1 MSNHPTDYQCEE
13 TRHDQKD
20 HKNHLYLVDGS
31 GFIFRAFHA
40 LPPLTRLDGT
50 PINAVYGFTTMLLK
64 ILEKT
69 DVDYFSVVFDVARRN
84 FRHDIYPEYKANRPP
99 PPPELVPQFPLI
111 RDVCHAFNVAILEQ
125 DGFEADDLIATYA
138 RKALEADM
146 NVTVVSS
153 DKDLMQLVRPGIDM
167 LDPLKD
173 RKIEAAQV
181 FEKFGV
187 MPEKVVDVQALAGD
201 ASDHVPGV
209 PGIGIKTA
217 AELITTFGSLE
228 ELLARL
234 DEIKQ
239 PKRRQSLCDNQH
251 NALISKQ
258 LVTLKEDVSLDVGLD
273 RLKRQSVDVHKLT
286 QFLEAQN
293 FKTLIARVSRLGV
306 GALDGGGLSSAE
318 PKVLTPSV
326 LKGNY
331 ILIQDL
337 DALDQWIEK
346 ARKIG
351 RVAIDTETTNLNPHL
366 AELVGV
372 SLSVVEGEGVY
383 IPLGHKAAH
392 SVDAPLH
399 TTGDLFA
406 VTAAPEARLVSGQLD
421 LKDVIERL
429 RPLFAD
435 SGVLKVGHNLKYD
448 MIVLAQHGLAIDPY
462 DDTIVMSYLVD
473 GARAGHS
480 MDELAL
486 RHLGHHTIRYEDVTG
501 TGRSQITFDYVDLD
515 KARDYAAED
524 ADITLRLHTFLKD
537 RLFQEKLM
545 RIYEQ
550 LDRPLIHVLT
560 DMERAG
566 ILVDATYLKNL
577 SERFSLKIKELEAA
591 IHQEVGAVFN
601 IGSPKQLGEIL
612 FDKLKLPD
620 AKKSKTGAYVTDVDV
635 LENLAGKG
643 VAVASLVLDWRALSK
658 LRSTYTD
665 ALQKQINPR
674 THRVH
679 TSYAMTTTSTGRLSS
694 QNPNLQNIPIRSQ
707 EGREI
712 RRAFVAKPGFDMISM
727 DYSQIE
733 LRLIAH
739 MAEVDSLQQAF
750 HQGLDIHAITASEVF
765 NVPFENVD
773 SALRRKAKAI
783 NFGIIY
789 GISAFGLARQLHI
802 ERREASDYIKA
813 YHARYPGIIQFMED
827 SKQFAR
833 THGFVETLM
842 GRRCFIQGISD
853 RNSALRNFAERQAIN
868 APVQGTAADIIKMAM
883 IEIQCHMKTSF
894 SKSAMLLQVHDEL
907 VFEVSPDEKER
918 FIPMAKKCM
927 ESVMKLSVPLLV
939 DVGIGANW
947 NDAH

>member
-1 MSNHPTDYQCEE
+1 MSNPPLDYDAKEMQNGP
-13 TRHDQKD
+13 KD
-20 HKNHLYLVDGS
+20 HKSHLYLIDGS

-69 DVDYFSVVFDVARRN
+69 DVDYFCVVFDVARRN

-125 DGFEADDLIATYA
+125 EGFEADDLIATYA
-138 RKALEADM
+138 SKALKENM
-146 NVTVVSS
+146 NVTIVSS
-153 DKDLMQLVRPGIDM
+153 DKDLMQLVKPGVDM

-173 RKIEAAQV
+173 RKIEEQQV

-187 MPEKVVDVQALAGD
+187 LPEKVVDVQALAGD
-201 ASDHVPGV
+201 TSDHVPGV
-209 PGIGIKTA
+209 PGIGVKTA
-217 AELITTFGSLE
+217 AELVTTFGSLE
-228 ELLARL
+228 SLLARL

-239 PKRRQSLCDNQH
+239 PKRRQSLIDNQQ

-258 LVTLKEDVSLDVGLD
+258 LVSLRSDVPLDIGLAD
-273 RLKRQSVDVHKLT
+273 LKRQSVDVQKLT

-293 FKTLIARVSRLGV
+293 FKTLISRVQRLDE
-306 GALDGGGLSSAE
+306 GALDALRTSE
-318 PKVLTPSV
+318 SV
-326 LKGNY
+326 GMQTQSLKGNY
-331 ILIQDL
+331 TLVQDL
-337 DALDQWIEK
+337 DTLEQWIAK
-346 ARKIG
+346 ARKSG
-351 RVAIDTETTNLNPHL
+351 RVAVDTETTNLNPHL
-366 AELVGV
+366 AELVGI
-372 SLSVVEGEGVY
+372 SLSVAEGEAAY
-383 IPLGHKAAH
+383 IPLAHKTQN
-392 SVDAPLH
+392 SVELPPH
-399 TTGDLFA
+399 TMGDLFDTA
-406 VTAAPEARLVSGQLD
+406 VENTPSLVSGQLD
-421 LKDVIERL
+421 LKAVIERL
-429 RPLFAD
+429 SPLLLD
-435 SGVLKVGHNLKYD
+435 PGVLKVGHNLKYD
-448 MIVLAQHGLAIDPY
+448 MIVLAQHGLTLEPY

-501 TGRSQITFDYVDLD
+501 TGRSQITFDYVELS
-515 KARDYAAED
+515 KACDYAAED

-545 RIYEQ
+545 RVYEQ
-550 LDRPLIHVLT
+550 LDRPLIQVLAE
-560 DMERAG
+560 MESAG
-566 ILVDATYLKNL
+566 ILVDDAYLKVL
-577 SERFSLKIKELEAA
+577 SEQFELKIKELEAS
-591 IHQEVGAVFN
+591 IHQAVGEVFN

-612 FDKLKLPD
+612 FDKLQLPD

-643 VAVASLVLDWRALSK
+643 FSVAERVLNWRALSK
-658 LRSTYTD
+658 LKSTYTD

-674 THRVH
+674 TGRVH
-679 TSYAMTTTSTGRLSS
+679 TSYSMTTTSTGRLSS
-694 QNPNLQNIPIRSQ
+694 QNPNLQNIPIRSE

-712 RRAFVAKPGFDMISM
+712 RRAFVAKNGCDIISM

-739 MAEVDSLQQAF
+739 MAKVESLCEAF
-750 HQGLDIHAITASEVF
+750 HRGHDIHAITAAEVF
-765 NVPFENVD
+765 NVPFEQVD
-773 SALRRKAKAI
+773 SSQRRKAKAI

-802 ERREASDYIKA
+802 ERSEASDYIKA
-813 YHARYPGIIQFMED
+813 YHAKYPGIIQFMED

-868 APVQGTAADIIKMAM
+868 APVQGTAADIIKIAM
-883 IEIQCHMKTSF
+883 IEIQRHMKTHF
-894 SKSAMLLQVHDEL
+894 SKSRMLLQVHDEL
-907 VFEVSPDEKER
+907 VFEVEQTER
-918 FIPMAKKCM
+918 EPFIEFAKTSM

-939 DVGIGANW
+939 DVGTGPNW